1 MISELNRAAREAT
14 ERDLEGWHMTNGTIP
29 GQNTGIMLC
38 IMSGSGKPYAI
49 GCGGTE
55 LEAVNALVE
64 DMTKRARK
72 WIELRRTVRVWRDA
86 LRMAAGDARAEKS
99 AAFLASKRSPSNDQG
114 LATASRTPAPTED
127 VIAVAN
133 AALFEGVE
141 SPENSP

>member
-1 MISELNRAAREAT
+1 MINETNKAAREAT

-29 GQNTGIMLC
+29 GQKTGIMLC

-55 LEAVNALVE
+55 LEAVNALVD

-86 LRMAAGDARAEKS
+86 LRVAAGEDRAAKS
-99 AAFLASKRSPSNDQG
+99 AEFLARRKSSPSNAKVHTP
-114 LATASRTPAPTED
+114 LPASASDET
-127 VIAVAN
+127 
-133 AALFEGVE
+133 GVK
-141 SPENSP
+141 P

>member
-1 MISELNRAAREAT
+1 MITEMNKAAREAT

-29 GQNTGIMLC
+29 GQKTGIMLC

-86 LRMAAGDARAEKS
+86 LRKAAGEARAEKS
-99 AAFLASKRSPSNDQG
+99 AAFLASRKSRPSN
-114 LATASRTPAPTED
+114 
-127 VIAVAN
+127 AN
-133 AALFEGVE
+133 VE
-141 SPENSP
+141 PPSQRDENR

>member
-1 MISELNRAAREAT
+1 MINELNKAAREAT

-55 LEAVNALVE
+55 LEAVNALVD

-86 LRMAAGDARAEKS
+86 LRTAADDSRAERS
-99 AAFLASKRSPSNDQG
+99 AEFL
-114 LATASRTPAPTED
+114 SRKKISEH
-127 VIAVAN
+127 IAVAQTREKGQAN
-133 AALFEGVE
+133 E
-141 SPENSP
+141 

>member
-1 MISELNRAAREAT
+1 MTNEINKAAREAT

-49 GCGGTE
+49 GCGGSD
-55 LEAVNALVE
+55 LEAVNALVD

-86 LRMAAGDARAEKS
+86 LRLAAGDVRAEKS
-99 AAFLASKRSPSNDQG
+99 AAFLASRKSRPSNDQI
-114 LATASRTPAPTED
+114 LP
-127 VIAVAN
+127 
-133 AALFEGVE
+133 
-141 SPENSP
+141 

>member
-1 MISELNRAAREAT
+1 MINEINKAAREAT

-29 GQNTGIMLC
+29 GQKTGIMLC

-86 LRMAAGDARAEKS
+86 LRLAAGEARAEKS
-99 AAFLASKRSPSNDQG
+99 AAFLASRKSSPSNY
-114 LATASRTPAPTED
+114 
-127 VIAVAN
+127 
-133 AALFEGVE
+133 
-141 SPENSP
+141 

>member
-1 MISELNRAAREAT
+1 MINELNKAAREAT

-55 LEAVNALVE
+55 LEAVNALVD

-72 WIELRRTVRVWRDA
+72 WIELRRTVRVWRNA
-86 LRMAAGDARAEKS
+86 LRLAAGDARAEKS
-99 AAFLASKRSPSNDQG
+99 AEFL
-114 LATASRTPAPTED
+114 SRKKISEH
-127 VIAVAN
+127 IAVAQTREKGQAN
-133 AALFEGVE
+133 E
-141 SPENSP
+141 